1 MGKAPPPILFAD
13 KNSCLRSS
21 RCYGRRVAGYKR
33 ELSLNELRQIR
44 RVKMRV
50 VYVCAAV
57 LLFVL
62 TGVTGLIYLLYAAST
77 R

>member
-1 MGKAPPPILFAD
+1 MGNAAPPILFAD
-13 KNSCLRSS
+13 KYSCLRPS

-33 ELSLNELRQIR
+33 ELSPNELRQIR

-50 VYVCAAV
+50 VYLCVTV
-57 LLFVL
+57 VLFVL
-62 TGVTGLIYLLYAAST
+62 IGVAGLIYLIYAGSM

>member
-1 MGKAPPPILFAD
+1 MGKAAPLILFAD
-13 KNSCLRSS
+13 KCSCLRLS

-44 RVKMRV
+44 RVRMRV
-50 VYVCAAV
+50 VYLCVTV
-57 LLFVL
+57 ILFVL
-62 TGVTGLIYLLYAAST
+62 LGVAGLIYLIYAQGP

>member
-1 MGKAPPPILFAD
+1 MGKAAPLILFAD
-13 KNSCLRSS
+13 KCSCLRLS

-50 VYVCAAV
+50 VYLCATV
-57 LLFVL
+57 VLFVL
-62 TGVTGLIYLLYAAST
+62 IGVAGLIYLIYARST

>member
-1 MGKAPPPILFAD
+1 MGKAAPPILFAD

-50 VYVCAAV
+50 VYLCATV
-57 LLFVL
+57 VLFVL
-62 TGVTGLIYLLYAAST
+62 IGVAGLIYLIYAGST